1 MQSVVSRSLHTL
13 HIGPLVRQL
22 RSTWQRIESR
32 PALASRMLIISW
44 VVTRAVLFA
53 GLLIGH
59 SYCDPQ
65 FYNYAGKL
73 AAGQWPYA
81 AVPVEYP
88 PLAMVLILLPAL
100 PLLPFAAIAPRPDPA
115 FDHITHIPIPNPVR
129 YGAYGISFA
138 VEMLI
143 LDAVT
148 LWLVQRAAR
157 KYVPGDPA

>member
-1 MQSVVSRSLHTL
+1 MQSVVSRSLRTL
-13 HIGPLVRQL
+13 HTTPPVRQL
-22 RSTWQRIESR
+22 RLTWQRIESR

-44 VVTRAVLFA
+44 GITRAVLFA

-88 PLAMVLILLPAL
+88 PLAMVLILLPAV
-100 PLLPFAAIAPRPDPA
+100 PLLPFAGIAPRPDPA
-115 FDHITHIPIPNPVR
+115 FINFTHIPTPDPV
-129 YGAYGISFA
+129 
-138 VEMLI
+138 
-143 LDAVT
+143 
-148 LWLVQRAAR
+148 
-157 KYVPGDPA
+157 